1 MRIGFYPINDPKKE
15 LITSGVFPSMNS
27 AIKIFAQ
34 MKNLLPADFLKI
46 YGVKKLK
53 D

>member
-1 MRIGFYPINDPKKE
+1 MKIGFYPINDPKKE

-34 MKNLLPADFLKI
+34 MKNLSPVTFLEI
-46 YGVKKLK
+46 YGVRKLEN
-53 D
+53 